1 PSPFSRSPAHPHS
14 PSFPTTT
21 LFRSLL
27 VVRQVHP
34 ERAERLTTSVSNYAV
49 LRTAIIDATYPRDL
63 PRKRALRVLTAG
75 LRGLLARGADHHAF
89 LDHVDDVVGVD
100 GVEEEDLVRSEE
112 HTSELQ
118 S

>member
-75 LRGLLARGADHHAF
+75 LRGLLARGA
-89 LDHVDDVVGVD
+89 
-100 GVEEEDLVRSEE
+100 EDRKSTRLNSSHRTISYAVFC
-112 HTSELQ
+112 LKK
-118 S
+118 